1 MEMPKT
7 IGYARVSSKGQNL
20 DRQIEEFIKL
30 GILEKNIYYDKLS
43 GKNFDRTGY
52 LYAKKCLETGDTL
65 VIDDLDRLGRN
76 DDLRKE
82 WQYFMENEINVRVLN
97 MPSLNLNYDDESIKP
112 LAKMIRNIVFEI
124 FCWEAQNK
132 RATILRTQADG
143 IRLALEQGRPYGR
156 PKVEIPANFKEIFTQ
171 WKQGLIT
178 GTKAIELTGLK
189 RNKFYDF
196 AKLYESEELR
206 NGKIKK

>member
-1 MEMPKT
+1 MPKT

-30 GILEKNIYYDKLS
+30 GILEKNIYYDRLS

-156 PKVEIPANFKEIFTQ
+156 PKVEIPTNFEEVYKQWRNGEITA
-171 WKQGLIT
+171 
-178 GTKAIELTGLK
+178 TKGIELTGLK

-196 AKLYESEELR
+196 VKIYESEELK
-206 NGKIKK
+206 NGKVKK

>member
-1 MEMPKT
+1 MPKT

-112 LAKMIRNIVFEI
+112 LAKMIRNIVFEV

>member
-1 MEMPKT
+1 MPKT

-196 AKLYESEELR
+196 AKLYER
-206 NGKIKK
+206 YCKKLHEK

>member
-1 MEMPKT
+1 MPKT

>member
-1 MEMPKT
+1 M
-7 IGYARVSSKGQNL
+7 
-20 DRQIEEFIKL
+20 D
-30 GILEKNIYYDKLS
+30 
-43 GKNFDRTGY
+43 
-52 LYAKKCLETGDTL
+52 
-65 VIDDLDRLGRN
+65 
-76 DDLRKE
+76 
-82 WQYFMENEINVRVLN
+82 NEINVRVLSL
-97 MPSLNLNYDDESIKP
+97 PSLNLNYDDESIKP

-178 GTKAIELTGLK
+178 GTKAIELTGLR

-206 NGKIKK
+206 NGKVKK

>member
-1 MEMPKT
+1 MSKI

-20 DRQIEEFIKL
+20 DRQIEEFTKL
-30 GILEKNIYYDKLS
+30 GIAEKNIYWDKLS

-82 WQYFMENEINVRVLN
+82 WQYFMDNEINVRVLSL
-97 MPSLNLNYDDESIKP
+97 PSLNLNYDDESIKP

-143 IRLALEQGRPYGR
+143 IKCALEQGRPYGR
-156 PKVEIPANFKEIFTQ
+156 PKIEIPNNFEDIYRQ
-171 WKQGLIT
+171 WKNKEIT
-178 GTKAIELTGLK
+178 GTKAIKMTGLK

-196 AKLYESEELR
+196 VKIYETGGIK